1 MWGSLLDF
9 AGSTINAAGS
19 LEQNTGSTLV
29 DSATFLPVHVVE
41 ILWRTIFGI
50 ARDLGSSVPPM

>member
-1 MWGSLLDF
+1 MGSLVEL
-9 AGSTINAAGS
+9 AGSSMAAAGS
-19 LEQNTGSTLV
+19 LVQDSGSTLV
-29 DSATFLPVHVVE
+29 DSATFLPFHVVE